1 MKKIIL
7 ASKSTDRKKIFEA
20 LGIPFE
26 IYITDI
32 NEESYKKEIT
42 DPIKLVKKLAEAK
55 ALSAKK
61 SLEKERLEAIII
73 AADTIVELA
82 GEIIGKALNER
93 GAFNIIKTLI
103 GKPHNLI
110 TGIAV
115 TETYKP
121 KKVIDSDTTIV
132 EFLNLSDKEI
142 WKYILT
148 NEWKGR
154 AGAYSIMDKASL
166 FINKIEGSPSNVIG
180 LPMHK
185 IYNILKS
192 EFKMNLLQMENSG

>member
-26 IYITDI
+26 IHITDI
-32 NEESYKKEIT
+32 NEEDYKKSIT
-42 DPIKLVKKLAEAK
+42 DPVKLVEKLAEAK
-55 ALSAKK
+55 ALDAKK
-61 SLEKERLEAIII
+61 SLEKKQLDAIII

-82 GEIIGKALNER
+82 GEIIGKALNEKE
-93 GAFNIIKTLI
+93 AFNIIKKLI
-103 GKPHNLI
+103 GKTHNLI

-121 KKVIDSDTTIV
+121 KKIVDSDTTIV
-132 EFLNLSDKEI
+132 KFLHLSDEEI
-142 WKYILT
+142 WQYIMT

-166 FINKIEGSPSNVIG
+166 FIDKIEGSTSNVIG

-185 IYNILKS
+185 IFKILKS
-192 EFKMNLLQMENSG
+192 NFKMNLLQIENLS